1 MKNTIKILLI
11 LIIIMGLFS
20 FLKKEKKSGTNP
32 EKLILGMVLLKE
44 NNSMEIDKVI
54 SELKDKWKLK
64 VGNAETDNETSIIE
78 INGYRIAIANM
89 PVPIP
94 GDEVK
99 TTAEFNY
106 FWKNGD
112 IEATSHKGHI
122 ILTIINGGKDP
133 IVENMLFT
141 KIATTIMNNSN
152 SLGIY
157 IGGRTLALKKDFY
170 IENAEMMSDQDL
182 PIYNWIYFGM
192 RKENGKNSIYSYGL
206 ADFGKLEMEIV
217 NSKHPMDEL
226 QELMFNL
233 THYVVASNVIL
244 KDGETIG
251 MSETQKLKLS
261 TTKGKYLDGK
271 TLKIEY

>member
-1 MKNTIKILLI
+1 MKNSIKIILI
-11 LIIIMGLFS
+11 LIVTMGLFS
-20 FLKKEKKSGTNP
+20 FLKREKKTETNS

-54 SELKDKWKLK
+54 SELKDKWKLN
-64 VGNAETDNETSIIE
+64 VENTETDNETSIIE

-89 PVPIP
+89 SVPIP

-122 ILTIINGGKDP
+122 ILTIMNGGKDQ
-133 IVENMLFT
+133 IAENVLFT

-157 IGGRTLALKKDFY
+157 IGGRTLTLEKDFY
-170 IENAEMMSDQDL
+170 TENAEMMTDQDL

-233 THYVVASNVIL
+233 THYVIASNVTL
-244 KDGETIG
+244 NHGETIG

-261 TTKGKYLDGK
+261 ITKGKYLDGK
-271 TLKIEY
+271 TLKIDY

>member
-1 MKNTIKILLI
+1 MKNTIKIILI
-11 LIIIMGLFS
+11 LIVTMGLFS
-20 FLKKEKKSGTNP
+20 FLKKEKKTETNS

-44 NNSMEIDKVI
+44 PNSMKIEKVI

-64 VGNAETDNETSIIE
+64 VKNEETDNETSIIE

-89 PVPIP
+89 PVSIP

-106 FWKNGD
+106 FWKNGEK
-112 IEATSHKGHI
+112 EATDHKSHI
-122 ILTIINGGKDP
+122 ILSIINGGKSP
-133 IVENMLFT
+133 VTENVLFT
-141 KIATTIMNNSN
+141 KIATSIMNNSN

-157 IGGRTLALKKDFY
+157 IGGRTLTLKKDFY
-170 IENAEMMSDQDL
+170 IENAEMMTEQDL
-182 PIYNWIYFGM
+182 PIYNWVYFGM
-192 RKENGKNSIYSYGL
+192 RDEEGKHSIYTYGL

-217 NSKHPMDEL
+217 NSEHPMDEL

-233 THYVVASNVIL
+233 SHYVIASNVKL
-244 KDGETIG
+244 NDGETIG

-261 TTKGKYLDGK
+261 ITKGKYLEGK

>member
-1 MKNTIKILLI
+1 
-11 LIIIMGLFS
+11 MGLFS
-20 FLKKEKKSGTNP
+20 FLKKEKKAEINS
-32 EKLILGMVLLKE
+32 EKLILGMILLKE

-54 SELKDKWKLK
+54 SELKEKWKFK
-64 VGNAETDNETSIIE
+64 VENAETDNETSIIE
-78 INGYRIAIANM
+78 INDYRIAIVNM

-99 TTAEFNY
+99 TTAKFNY
-106 FWKNGD
+106 FWENGD

-133 IVENMLFT
+133 VTENVLFT
-141 KIATTIMNNSN
+141 KLATSIMNNSN
-152 SLGIY
+152 ALGIY
-157 IGGRTLALKKDFY
+157 IGGRTLALEKDFY
-170 IENAEMMSDQDL
+170 TENAEMMTDQDL

-192 RKENGKNSIYSYGL
+192 NKENGGNSIYSYGL

-233 THYVVASNVIL
+233 THYIVASNVIL

-261 TTKGKYLDGK
+261 ITKGKYLEGK